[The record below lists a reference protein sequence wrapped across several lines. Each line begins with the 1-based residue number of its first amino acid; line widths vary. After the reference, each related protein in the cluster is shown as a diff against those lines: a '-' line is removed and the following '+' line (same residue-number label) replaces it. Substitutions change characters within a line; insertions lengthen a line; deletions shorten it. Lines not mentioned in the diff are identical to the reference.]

1 MSEVFD
7 ISFACPF
14 FLPVQ
19 SFSCFSPI
27 FVSLSLLSLVVFVIV
42 FSSLIWLIVYIC
54 GLPFI
59 LSLSAVARHD
69 AWSQIVISIILCF
82 AISHH
87 VYESIFNWLALPS
100 GCCCC
105 CRMAALLLPPPSLLS
120 VFFSSYFIPRQIE
133 KSNSIYWKCYESVR
147 KCAFTNPK
155 PTNGRRHRDVNQL
168 ANKTRNSFTMWEK
181 KIVHFSRERE
191 EKNTNLGWN
200 WKCCSI

>member
-120 VFFSSYFIPRQIE
+120 VFFPLISFQDKSKNQIQ
-133 KSNSIYWKCYESVR
+133 SIGNVMK
-147 KCAFTNPK
+147 AFANA
-155 PTNGRRHRDVNQL
+155 RSQIRNQRMEGD
-168 ANKTRNSFTMWEK
+168 TEM
-181 KIVHFSRERE
+181 
-191 EKNTNLGWN
+191 
-200 WKCCSI
+200 

>member
-27 FVSLSLLSLVVFVIV
+27 FSLALLSLVVFVIV

-120 VFFSSYFIPRQIE
+120 VFFLLFHSKTNRKIKFNLLEMLWKRSQMRVH
-133 KSNSIYWKCYESVR
+133 KSETNEWKETQRC
-147 KCAFTNPK
+147 K
-155 PTNGRRHRDVNQL
+155 PTRQ
-168 ANKTRNSFTMWEK
+168 
-181 KIVHFSRERE
+181 
-191 EKNTNLGWN
+191 
-200 WKCCSI
+200 